1 MIKALRSIFTKP
13 PFSETVQSEIAKVY
27 DPENQNDRIGLVL
40 LVNIQ
45 NQLDLL
51 GYEIGQVPDIEP
63 FNSKKCR
70 GSLYGLALG
79 VMNCEQIPPDRDTF
93 IDTLVAAFRL
103 VFGHPLGADIAQ
115 QTDHDVSSGD
125 VDVTWAADW
134 SIKDLEGVY
143 ASGAATSWAAYYL
156 AAKKMI

>member
-1 MIKALRSIFTKP
+1 MIKALRSLFRKPTFT
-13 PFSETVQSEIAKVY
+13 EAIQAEIAKVY

-45 NQLDLL
+45 KQLDLL
-51 GYEIGQVPDIEP
+51 GYEIGHVPNIEP

-93 IDTLVAAFRL
+93 IDTLVAAFSL

-115 QTDHDVSSGD
+115 RTDNDVSSKD

-143 ASGAATSWAAYYL
+143 ESGAVTSWAAYYL